1 MPSTVRVPTPLRPL
15 AQGRDIVT
23 VRGSTV
29 LEVLDD
35 LERQCPGIRQRICD
49 ESGEVRRFVNVFLNG
64 EDIVHVNGLDSAV
77 SDGDVL
83 SIVPAIAGGGS
94 GRPNPSRPPQSKGN

>member
-1 MPSTVRVPTPLRPL
+1 MSSTVRVPTPLRPL
-15 AQGRDIVT
+15 AQGRDTVA

-29 LEVLDD
+29 REVLDD
-35 LERQCPGIRQRICD
+35 LERQCPGIRKRICD
-49 ESGEVRRFVNVFLNG
+49 ESGEVRRFVNVFLND
-64 EDIVHVNGLDSAV
+64 EDIVHVNGLDSPV

-94 GRPNPSRPPQSKGN
+94 RRPNPSRPPQTKGN

>member
-15 AQGRDIVT
+15 VQGRDIVT
-23 VRGSTV
+23 VGGSTGR
-29 LEVLDD
+29 EVLDD
-35 LERQCPGIRQRICD
+35 LERQCPGIRQRICE
-49 ESGEVRRFVNVFLNG
+49 ESGEVRRFVNVFLND
-64 EDIVHVNGLDSAV
+64 EDIVHINGLDSLV

-94 GRPNPSRPPQSKGN
+94 GRPNPSRPPQTKGN

>member
-23 VRGSTV
+23 VQGSTV
-29 LEVLDD
+29 REVLDD
-35 LERQCPGIRQRICD
+35 LERQYTGFRQRICD
-49 ESGEVRRFVNVFLNG
+49 ESGEVRRFVNVFLND

-94 GRPNPSRPPQSKGN
+94 GRPNPSRQPQTKGN